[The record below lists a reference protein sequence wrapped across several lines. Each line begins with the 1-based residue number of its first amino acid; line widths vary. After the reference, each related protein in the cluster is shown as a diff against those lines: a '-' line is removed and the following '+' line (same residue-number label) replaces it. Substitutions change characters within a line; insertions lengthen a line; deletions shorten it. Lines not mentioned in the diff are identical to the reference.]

1 MVNYIF
7 VAIPSLNI
15 QAAPYGSLI
24 CYIIIMI
31 MDIAAI
37 NHFGQ
42 IRINLYSTFIVP
54 LFSGVLCGIGAKFS
68 YFVFDIFFSERLA
81 TVGAI
86 GIAVVIYGISILL
99 TKGITK
105 KDFLMIPKGE
115 KIAKV
120 LEKIH
125 LLR

>member
-1 MVNYIF
+1 
-7 VAIPSLNI
+7 
-15 QAAPYGSLI
+15 
-24 CYIIIMI
+24 
-31 MDIAAI
+31 
-37 NHFGQ
+37 
-42 IRINLYSTFIVP
+42 
-54 LFSGVLCGIGAKFS
+54 VLCGIGAKFS
-68 YFVFDIFFSERLA
+68 YFVFDILFSERLA